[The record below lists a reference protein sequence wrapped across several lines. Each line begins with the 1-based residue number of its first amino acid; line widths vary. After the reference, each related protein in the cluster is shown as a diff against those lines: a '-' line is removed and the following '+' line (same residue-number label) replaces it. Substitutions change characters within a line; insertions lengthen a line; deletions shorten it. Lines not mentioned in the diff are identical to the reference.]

1 MIFNTV
7 WLPAISNQFKAMYES
22 SESEKAVKKKTYV
35 SIILEITATGSLK
48 ATEGFTRWIPSLI
61 LVVAISG
68 CMFFMSHVMKVLPVG
83 ITYATWSGVGI
94 VAITLVGI
102 IKYKQIPNLA
112 TIFGLTLIVVGV
124 VIVNVMNNTNID
136 S

>member
-1 MIFNTV
+1 MTLTQAYI
-7 WLPAISNQFKAMYES
+7 LLI
-22 SESEKAVKKKTYV
+22 V
-35 SIILEITATGSLK
+35 SIIFEITATGSLK
-48 ATEGFTRWIPSLI
+48 ATEGFTKWIPSLI
-61 LVVAISG
+61 SIVAISG
-68 CMFFMSHVMKVLPVG
+68 CMFLMSHVMKILPVG

-94 VAITLVGI
+94 VALTLVGI

-136 S
+136 N